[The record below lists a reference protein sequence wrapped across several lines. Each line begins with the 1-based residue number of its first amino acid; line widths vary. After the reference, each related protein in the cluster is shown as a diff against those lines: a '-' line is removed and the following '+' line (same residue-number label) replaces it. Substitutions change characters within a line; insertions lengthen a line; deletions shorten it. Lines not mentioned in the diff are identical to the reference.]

1 MVFLK
6 IRWFEGAILLLV
18 LLCVAVFFISYYTT
32 NLSGGVIITAERG
45 SAASVPNVEEE
56 NSLLD
61 INTATLDELNGLPYI
76 SDHVA
81 KRILNYRVELGG
93 FTSIEQLLEVK
104 GVSWELLKEIE
115 PYICVGEGSVTE

>member
-1 MVFLK
+1 MK

-45 SAASVPNVEEE
+45 SAASVTHYEEE
-56 NSLLD
+56 KSLLD
-61 INTATLDELNGLPYI
+61 INTATFDELNGLPYV
-76 SDHVA
+76 SDRVA
-81 KRILNYRVELGG
+81 QRILNYRVELGG

-104 GVSWELLKEIE
+104 GVSRELFKEIE